1 MHFIDQI
8 KQLKYLI
15 FQLLETTDLSQK
27 GQYWKPWIY
36 YRRDRIGN
44 HGSIT
49 GGIGQE
55 TMDISIDHRRVRIGN
70 HEKKQK
76 GQNKKRSY
84 VRLIGIQALRS
95 YLQMHL
101 DFQTMYNVIYI
112 GMLRFTNIGSDTI
125 FASWS
130 FMELSQEEQ
139 NKKTWF

>member
-101 DFQTMYNVIYI
+101 DQIRLDNVQLNIYRYVKVYKY
-112 GMLRFTNIGSDTI
+112 RFRYDIC
-125 FASWS
+125 
-130 FMELSQEEQ
+130 FMELYGTITRGIE
-139 NKKTWF
+139 TWF